1 MEHELS
7 AFYDITHGLGL
18 AIVTPRWM
26 EYCLDESNVDKYVQF
41 AVNVFGVEPSQDKMA
56 VAKKGIELLSDFFFK
71 TLGLDDNFTKVGIKA
86 EDFPA
91 MAKKAC
97 AGGVIP
103 GFKPL
108 AQADIEKIYEM
119 CVE

>member
-1 MEHELS
+1 MLFRS
-7 AFYDITHGLGL
+7 
-18 AIVTPRWM
+18 
-26 EYCLDESNVDKYVQF
+26 
-41 AVNVFGVEPSQDKMA
+41 
-56 VAKKGIELLSDFFFK
+56 
-71 TLGLDDNFTKVGIKA
+71 KA

>member
-1 MEHELS
+1 
-7 AFYDITHGLGL
+7 
-18 AIVTPRWM
+18 M

-71 TLGLDDNFTKVGIKA
+71 TLDLDDNFTKVGIKA